1 MKTHTNER
9 KTRRNGLTNLASIFS
24 VIPRMIGSSTKRLER
39 LSILRC
45 EAIPRLPKSSDC
57 RRIESGENGEESVVI
72 VQEEETLSIENDI
85 SSDSVTNGMAGITH
99 LAEFDKVLDQ
109 RSSPLLIRLSENRFC
124 DPSRQPRTQ
133 STHLPHAS
141 LLLARTARSR

>member
-1 MKTHTNER
+1 M
-9 KTRRNGLTNLASIFS
+9 TNLASILS
-24 VIPRMIGSSTKRLER
+24 VIPRMIGSSTKRLEG

-85 SSDSVTNGMAGITH
+85 SSDSDTNEVTVGTH

-109 RSSPLLIRLSENRFC
+109 
-124 DPSRQPRTQ
+124 
-133 STHLPHAS
+133 
-141 LLLARTARSR
+141 

>member
-1 MKTHTNER
+1 MGEVRSARFPSKMKIKSVKNSYEVRKINVSRCLQLCKARLKTHTNER
-9 KTRRNGLTNLASIFS
+9 ETRRDGLTNLASVFS

-39 LSILRC
+39 LPILWC
-45 EAIPRLPKSSDC
+45 EPIPRLPKSSDC

-85 SSDSVTNGMAGITH
+85 SSDPVKYGMAGITH

-109 RSSPLLIRLSENRFC
+109 
-124 DPSRQPRTQ
+124 
-133 STHLPHAS
+133 
-141 LLLARTARSR
+141 